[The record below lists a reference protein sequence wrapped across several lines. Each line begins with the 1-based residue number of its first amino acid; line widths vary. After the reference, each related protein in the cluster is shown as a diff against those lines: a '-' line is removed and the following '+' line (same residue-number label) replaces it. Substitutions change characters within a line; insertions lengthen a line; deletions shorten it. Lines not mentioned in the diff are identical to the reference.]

1 MWLILHTVQLTV
13 SAVLP
18 TVCRLQL
25 TSCPRPI
32 LDFSKGKNKCS
43 KGSDEHF
50 KGGSEPKVIMI
61 IFYHFPKSS
70 TRIDLPR
77 KHKLCSDKKQ
87 HIRATK

>member
-1 MWLILHTVQLTV
+1 MWLTLHKVKLMV
-13 SAVLP
+13 RAVLP

-70 TRIDLPR
+70 ILE
-77 KHKLCSDKKQ
+77 LICQENISYVV
-87 HIRATK
+87 IRNNI